1 MATKRPTRKQKAEA
15 AREKLVLDHLHVVA
29 KIARQ
34 VHSKMTHVA
43 LEELEHDGYLGLVQA
58 ANTYT
63 PEKGVFAHF
72 AYFRVHGAMIDAHN
86 RARYRDET
94 HESLDGISE
103 QLGFLPR
110 RMVECQRPHPDELAA
125 TREERRLL
133 ARAVDSLPAEEKRV
147 FVAFLAGV
155 PLPQTAA
162 EFGRSPAW
170 ARQKL
175 AAARAQLGATVAMW
189 GMGLDKAA

>member
-34 VHSKMTHVA
+34 VHAKMTHVP

-58 ANTYT
+58 AASYT
-63 PEKGVFAHF
+63 PAKGIFAHF

-86 RARYRDET
+86 RAKYRDET
-94 HESLDGISE
+94 HESLEGISAE
-103 QLGFLPR
+103 LGFLPR
-110 RMVECQRPHPDELAA
+110 RIVEDPKPFPDELAA
-125 TREERRLL
+125 TRAERRLL
-133 ARAVDSLPAEEKRV
+133 ARAVDSLPDDEQRV